1 MIKDNMNVFL
11 VLQGLQVAFVITAG
25 VLNYLTLVE
34 IKNEV
39 SGFRQEMYSY
49 TEFVITQTMPL
60 VDDAQGHVLFN
71 PAEPYCVPID
81 RQCGNP

>member
-1 MIKDNMNVFL
+1 MNVFL

-39 SGFRQEMYSY
+39 SEFRQEMYSY
-49 TEFVITQTMPL
+49 TEFVITQTMPI
-60 VDDAQGHVLFN
+60 VDDTQGHVFLN
-71 PAEPYCVPID
+71 PAEPYCVPCD
-81 RQCGNP
+81 RKCE